1 MRTDNIITKR
11 VCVNNNV
18 VVLKYVDFFV
28 AGIYN
33 TITMTKK
40 ISNKIKSF
48 IQGDKSNGRIKW
60 SLYGRVWRE
69 IGAPFWKWLAAGI
82 IFTIL
87 AAGAE
92 AYTITLVQQVVD
104 KAFIEKSMTAIYFL
118 GIQVIIA
125 FGAKGAFTYAKALI
139 ISKGGLLASARLQNK
154 IYRHMTHMNIARF
167 YGDGIG
173 KNLNYFTVQ
182 STAVLNLVTNN
193 VIRVVQNVA
202 TLIMTLALMI
212 YYAPQMCVV
221 LLFLAPAIMIPMVII
236 MRKRRKLSRQSFG
249 IANNVS
255 QQINQ
260 TLHGIKTIQAF
271 AAQEREQKKFAHVL
285 NDSII
290 NSYKSTQTNALRSP
304 LMEFMIS
311 IGLCIAMIMGG
322 HFIASGAITTGD
334 FTAFLLALTAAY
346 KPAKSITSTGD
357 TIQHG
362 LLAAEVLFE
371 FLDSKPDIIDAPDA
385 RELKSKKLS
394 VGFHNVSFAYNPDE
408 PVLQN
413 VTLHV
418 PAGQVCALVGPSG
431 GGKTTLFNL
440 LERFY
445 DPQHGKITINKTD
458 IKKYTLKSLR
468 ENIAEVS
475 QSVFLFNGT
484 IEENIKYGN
493 PNATHDMVV
502 AAAQAANADDF
513 INEFPDGYNAPVG
526 EGGSLLSGG
535 QKQRIAI
542 ARAILKDA
550 PILLLDEATSALD
563 TQSEKLIQSALNDLM
578 RGRTTFIIAHRLST
592 ILDADIICVIKDG
605 QIVETGTDAELC
617 KLDGEYKKLRDIQ
630 FRTESKKT
638 KKKK

>member
-1 MRTDNIITKR
+1 MIKKLTK
-11 VCVNNNV
+11 
-18 VVLKYVDFFV
+18 
-28 AGIYN
+28 
-33 TITMTKK
+33 
-40 ISNKIKSF
+40 KIKSF
-48 IQGDKSNGRIKW
+48 AHGDKDNKRIKW

-69 IGAPFWKWLAAGI
+69 VGAPYWKWLLFGI

-104 KAFIEKSMTAIYFL
+104 KAFIEKSMNSIYWL
-118 GIQVIIA
+118 GGQVIIA

-139 ISKGGLLASARLQNK
+139 MSKGGLLASARLQKK
-154 IYRHMTHMNIARF
+154 IYRHMTHMNISKF

-173 KNLNYFTVQ
+173 KNLNYFSVQ
-182 STAVLNLVTNN
+182 ATAVLNLVTNN
-193 VIRVVQNVA
+193 IIKVVQNVA

-212 YYAPQMCVV
+212 YYAPQMCAV
-221 LLFLAPAIMIPMVII
+221 LIFLAPAIMIPMTII

-249 IANNVS
+249 IANSVT
-255 QQINQ
+255 QQLNQ
-260 TLHGIKTIQAF
+260 TLQGIKTIQSF
-271 AAQEREQKKFAHVL
+271 AAEDKEEKNFIRVL
-285 NDSII
+285 NSSIT
-290 NSYKSTQTNALRSP
+290 NTYKSTQNNALRSP

-322 HFIASGAITTGD
+322 HFISSGAITTGD

-346 KPAKSITSTGD
+346 KPAKNITSTGD

-362 LLAAEVLFE
+362 LLAAEILFD
-371 FLDSKPDIIDAPDA
+371 FLDSKPDIMDAPDA
-385 RELKSKKLS
+385 RELNAKNMS
-394 VGFHNVSFAYNPDE
+394 VEFHNVSFAYNENE
-408 PVLQN
+408 PVLKN
-413 VTLHV
+413 INLRV
-418 PAGQVCALVGPSG
+418 PAGQICALVGPSG

-445 DPQHGKITINKTD
+445 DPQSGKITINRTD

-468 ENIAEVS
+468 ENIADVS

-484 IEENIKYGN
+484 IEDNIKYGRED
-493 PNATHDMVV
+493 ATHDEVI
-502 AAAQAANADDF
+502 AAARAANADEF
-513 INEFPDGYNAPVG
+513 INEFPNGYQTPVG
-526 EGGSLLSGG
+526 EGGALLSGG

-542 ARAILKDA
+542 ARAILKDS

-563 TQSEKLIQSALNDLM
+563 TQSEKIIQKSLNKLM
-578 RGRTTFIIAHRLST
+578 QGRTTFVIAHRLST

-605 QIVETGTDAELC
+605 EIVESGTDSELS

-630 FRTESKKT
+630 FKTKSKK
-638 KKKK
+638 

>member
-1 MRTDNIITKR
+1 
-11 VCVNNNV
+11 
-18 VVLKYVDFFV
+18 
-28 AGIYN
+28 
-33 TITMTKK
+33 MTKK
-40 ISNKIKSF
+40 ISNKIKSL

-69 IGAPFWKWLAAGI
+69 VGAPFWKWLVAGI

-104 KAFIEKSMTAIYFL
+104 KAFIQKSMQAIYFL
-118 GIQVIIA
+118 GGQVIVA
-125 FGAKGAFTYAKALI
+125 FGLKGAFTYAKSLI
-139 ISKGGLLASARLQNK
+139 MSKGGLKASARLQNK
-154 IYRHMTHMNIARF
+154 IYHHMTHMNIARF
-167 YGDGIG
+167 YDDGIG

-193 VIRVVQNVA
+193 VIKVVQNVA
-202 TLIMTLALMI
+202 TLAMTLGLMV
-212 YYAPQMCVV
+212 YYAPQMCAV
-221 LLFLAPAIMIPMVII
+221 LLFLAPAIMIPMVLI

-249 IANNVS
+249 IANSVS

-271 AAQEREQKKFAHVL
+271 ASQEREQKKFAHVL
-285 NDSII
+285 NASI
-290 NSYKSTQTNALRSP
+290 NNAYKSTQANALRSP

-322 HFIASGAITTGD
+322 HFIANDIITTGD

-362 LLAAEVLFE
+362 LLAAEILFE
-371 FLDSKPDIIDAPDA
+371 FLDSKPDITDAPDA
-385 RELKSKKLS
+385 RNLTAKKLS
-394 VGFHNVSFAYNPDE
+394 VGFHNVSFGYNKE
-408 PVLQN
+408 ELVLKNINLQ
-413 VTLHV
+413 V
-418 PAGQVCALVGPSG
+418 PAGKVCALVGPSG

-445 DPQHGKITINKTD
+445 DPQSGKVTINKTD

-484 IEENIKYGN
+484 IEDNIKYGN
-493 PNATHDMVV
+493 PNATHEMVV
-502 AAAQAANADDF
+502 AAAQAANADTF
-513 INEFPDGYNAPVG
+513 INEFPDGYNSPVG
-526 EGGSLLSGG
+526 EGGNLLSGG
-535 QKQRIAI
+535 QRQRIAI

-578 RGRTTFIIAHRLST
+578 RGRTTFVIAHRLST

-605 QIVETGTDAELC
+605 EIVEMGTDAELC

-630 FRTESKKT
+630 FKSTPKKKT
-638 KKKK
+638 TRKTK